1 MQFTTTIALLIA
13 AVSVNAAP
21 TEMSKR
27 LDTIPLKF
35 YSGPGCNSGI
45 AVTTAYIPADGSCFP
60 TSPIFSGN
68 TDSALILPTDLP
80 ALPAGCTLVAYSDNT
95 CSSVNSIVYDV
106 TGRCGT
112 FGPNKPIF
120 SARAVGTCQ

>member
-13 AVSVNAAP
+13 AVSINAAP

-35 YSGPGCNSGI
+35 YSGPGCNTGI

-80 ALPAGCTLVAYSDNT
+80 ALPAGCTRELPEMKQLVS
-95 CSSVNSIVYDV
+95 
-106 TGRCGT
+106 G
-112 FGPNKPIF
+112 
-120 SARAVGTCQ
+120 